1 MSLVQVGKMPPKDKV
16 VLVGNPGVGKST
28 IFQFFKTG
36 RFVPADQ
43 LSYRDEGEH
52 AKEWIASGTKR
63 SVHMTLYDTA
73 GVERYT
79 KTVWPTYFRKA
90 NAIILVYSIDDVDS
104 FNDIGSNWM
113 DYSDTDAEVVLVGNK
128 IDLASDEGECM
139 RVISQQRA
147 MQYADSNAIEM
158 SMVFEVSAKTGQGMQ
173 EMFDAVAQK
182 VTPASTEQ
190 SVPVKPK
197 TQQRDCSSC

>member
-1 MSLVQVGKMPPKDKV
+1 
-16 VLVGNPGVGKST
+16 
-28 IFQFFKTG
+28 
-36 RFVPADQ
+36 
-43 LSYRDEGEH
+43 
-52 AKEWIASGTKR
+52 
-63 SVHMTLYDTA
+63 MTLYDTA

-90 NAIILVYSIDDVDS
+90 NAIILVYSIDDVYS

-147 MQYADSNAIEM
+147 MQYADSNDIEK